1 MRGKFLFGAAS
12 AALMAFGF
20 APAASAQTADQPG
33 DNTSQA
39 RLTAG
44 QPVSGEVSPAGDTDW
59 FRLNVQEGQR
69 YHFTLDG
76 VGDTDPIDTVLTIY
90 DGQGNQIAFNDDFNG
105 TLNSALDYAPSQ
117 SGEIFVEA
125 RGFNPEATGAY
136 TLNVTAST
144 LPADDAGNDHTT
156 RARIAP
162 GRAVNGSLEYEG
174 DVDAYRLS
182 VRAGQRYVIT
192 LNGAAGSSSALNDP
206 LLRIT
211 DREGTELASN
221 DDGPEGLNSR
231 VEYIP
236 QHSGDVFVEAHA
248 FSDNAT
254 GAYTLN
260 VAAERLPPES
270 ASADVN
276 TRGRITIGQSVD
288 SALDY
293 AGDHD
298 WFRVRLEGGQ
308 SYRFSLNGAG
318 DKVLADP
325 LVRIR
330 DGRGTELA
338 SDDDGGDGL
347 NSYLEFTAPSTG
359 TYFVEAQGFTDDAT
373 GSYRLTAAAGDIP
386 ADATTDASLSA
397 DGDYREGTLNPG
409 GDHDWYRL
417 NLTDGQGVRI
427 ALNSLEGADALGDPM
442 LVIYDANGAEVA
454 RDDDGGDGLNSWL
467 EFQATTAGAYFVEAR
482 GFNDDAAG
490 RYAISITAGEIG
502 NSAEGAEPMQANGDP
517 RVGLIGADGDA
528 DWFAIDMVEGRPYR
542 FNLTSSEPS
551 PLADP
556 VLTLFDSE
564 GHQVA
569 QDDDGGTGA
578 ASYLTFASP
587 TGGTYYAAVTSF
599 NDTGTGHYTLA
610 ASDTDV
616 PGSAG
621 TDESLDASNDSRLS
635 RIDMEGDI
643 DSYRV
648 QLEAGVH
655 YLIQVSGAGD
665 HPLVDPFLTIAN
677 SAGERVTSDDDSGR
691 GADAR
696 LVFTPDNADVYY
708 LQASGLGGSTG
719 WYTVSIVRQ

>member
-20 APAASAQTADQPG
+20 APAASAQSADQSG
-33 DNTSQA
+33 DNTTQT

-59 FRLNVQEGQR
+59 FRLSVEHGQR
-69 YHFTLDG
+69 YHITLDG
-76 VGDTDPIDTVLTIY
+76 VGEPDPIDPVLTVY
-90 DGQGNQIAFNDDFNG
+90 DAQGNQIAFNDDANG

-117 SGEIFVEA
+117 SGEVFIEA

-136 TLNVTAST
+136 SLRVEAST
-144 LPADDAGNDHTT
+144 LPADDAGNDRST
-156 RARIAP
+156 RARVTP
-162 GRAVNGSLEYEG
+162 GRAVNGSLDYEG

-182 VRAGQRYVIT
+182 VRSGQRYVIT

-211 DREGTELASN
+211 DAQGAELASN

-231 VEYIP
+231 VEYVP
-236 QHSGDVFVEAHA
+236 QHSGEVFVEAHA
-248 FSDNAT
+248 FSDNAI

-260 VAAERLPPES
+260 VAAERLPAES
-270 ASADVN
+270 ASADIN
-276 TRGRITIGQSVD
+276 TRGRINVGQSVD

-298 WFRVRLEGGQ
+298 WFRIRLEAGQ
-308 SYRFSLNGAG
+308 SYRFSLSGAG

-325 LVRIR
+325 LLRIR
-330 DGRGTELA
+330 DARGAEIA

-347 NSYLEFTAPSTG
+347 NSFLEFTAPSTG
-359 TYFVEAQGFTDDAT
+359 NYFVEAQGFTDDAS

-397 DGDYREGTLNPG
+397 DGDYREGNLSPG

-417 NLTDGQGVRI
+417 NLSEGQGVRV
-427 ALNSLEGADALGDPM
+427 ALNSLDGAEALGDPM
-442 LVIYDANGAEVA
+442 LVIHDANGAEVA

-467 EFQATTAGAYFVEAR
+467 EFQATGAGAYFVEAR
-482 GFNDDAAG
+482 GFSDDATG
-490 RYAISITAGEIG
+490 RYAITVTAGEIG
-502 NSAEGAEPMQANGDP
+502 NSAEGAEPMQANSDP
-517 RVGLIGADGDA
+517 RVGLIGANGDA

-542 FNLTSSEPS
+542 FNLTSSDPA

-569 QDDDGGTGA
+569 LDDDGGTGA

-587 TGGTYYAAVTSF
+587 TGGTYYAAVSAF
-599 NDTGTGHYTLA
+599 GDGGTGHYTLST
-610 ASDTDV
+610 SDTDV
-616 PGSAG
+616 PGSTG
-621 TDESLDASNDSRLS
+621 TDESLDATNDSRLS

-648 QLEAGVH
+648 QLEAGVR
-655 YLIQVSGAGD
+655 YVIEVNGAGD

-691 GADAR
+691 GSDAR
-696 LVFTPDNADVYY
+696 LVFTPDNGDVYY
-708 LQASGLGGSTG
+708 LQASGLGASTG